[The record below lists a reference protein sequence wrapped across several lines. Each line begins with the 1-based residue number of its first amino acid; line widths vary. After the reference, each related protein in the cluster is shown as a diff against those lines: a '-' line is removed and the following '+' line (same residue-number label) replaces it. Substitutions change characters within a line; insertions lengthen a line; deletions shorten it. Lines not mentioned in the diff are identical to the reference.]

1 MVEGNK
7 KAPMSLRRYMYM
19 KLEML
24 NSLGRYEGGCNG
36 VLCRKCPLSKD
47 KNGKDINYCIELEM
61 IYPEIA
67 AQIVSDFVS
76 NLVDWTKVEVDTK
89 VLVSQD
95 GVNWFSNH
103 FAKYENGLV
112 YTWESGRTSFS
123 IRECYDYSNAVV
135 SWKYGKIY
143 RE

>member
-1 MVEGNK
+1 MEVIRNK
-7 KAPMSLRRYMYM
+7 KAPVSLKRYMYM

-47 KNGKDINYCIELEM
+47 KNGKDINCIELET

-95 GVNWFSNH
+95 GVSWFSNH
-103 FAKYENGLV
+103 FAKYENGLIYV
-112 YTWESGRTSFS
+112 WEGGRTLFS
-123 IRECYDYSNAVV
+123 IRGCYESSAVIG
-135 SWKYGKIY
+135 WKYGKIY

>member
-1 MVEGNK
+1 MTVGGNK
-7 KAPMSLRRYMYM
+7 KAPVSLKRYMYM

-24 NSLGRYEGGCNG
+24 NNLGRYDGACRG
-36 VLCRKCPLSKD
+36 VSCRKCPLSKD
-47 KNGKDINYCIELEM
+47 KNGKDITCSELEI

-95 GVNWFSNH
+95 GVSWFSNH
-103 FAKYENGLV
+103 FAKYENGLIYV
-112 YTWESGRTSFS
+112 WEGGRTSFS
-123 IRECYDYSNAVV
+123 IRGCYESSVV
-135 SWKYGKIY
+135 IGWKYGKIY

>member
-19 KLEML
+19 KLAML

-36 VLCRKCPLSKD
+36 VFCTSCPLSKD
-47 KNGKDINYCIELEM
+47 KNGKDITCIRLEM

-135 SWKYGKIY
+135 SWKYGKLY